1 MGTTNYLIDTNAVI
15 DYLGG
20 RLPGKGN
27 VFMDGVI
34 NKIPQISFITQIE
47 LLCFQTTDKN
57 LSILAE
63 FVKDSTVFG
72 VQKKVI
78 EITIELRRKYSIKI
92 PDALIA
98 ATALNDNLTLIT
110 RNSKDF
116 KKISNL
122 IIINPYEL

>member
-20 RLPGKGN
+20 RIPGKGN

-57 LSILAE
+57 LSILKE

-72 VQKKVI
+72 V
-78 EITIELRRKYSIKI
+78 
-92 PDALIA
+92 
-98 ATALNDNLTLIT
+98 
-110 RNSKDF
+110 
-116 KKISNL
+116 
-122 IIINPYEL
+122 